1 MVITIKKTIVFPFAI
16 LILFSA
22 VSLDLNYNKVF
33 AETADEIKQKIEKRN
48 FDIEALEKE
57 IASYQKQIDA
67 LSSQSDTLSS
77 TIKSLQLN
85 RRKLESNIAL
95 TQDKISA
102 KNFEI
107 QRMDSEINGK
117 KGNIDDNQ
125 RIIAKTFNMINELSD
140 ESLPALVLGSNSIS
154 EMFNSFEDM
163 NTVQQGLYKKIDELS
178 QDKEKLESKKKLSE
192 KAKIELIKLNNQLSN
207 ERSLVVSSVNEQAE
221 LLKETNESEASYKNL
236 LAKKKIEA
244 TAFQREIDNLESQLK
259 IIIDPKLIP
268 SIGSGV
274 LSWPLNNILITQK
287 YGRTDFS
294 TKNKQYYSNGIHNGM
309 DFRAPLN
316 TPVKAAK
323 SGTVTGVGNTDSVRG
338 CKSYGRWV
346 LVRHDNGLSTIYA
359 HLSLPTVLVG
369 QKVET
374 GEMIAYSGSTG
385 ASTGPHLHFGV
396 YANQGLRV
404 VKLTRSEFPTV
415 KNCLGSTIPV
425 GKTLD
430 PGNYL

>member
-1 MVITIKKTIVFPFAI
+1 MTKRITNSLALLLVIVFF
-16 LILFSA
+16 A
-22 VSLDLNYNKVF
+22 VSQGSFPSQTF
-33 AETADEIKQKIEKRN
+33 AETADEIRQKIDKRN
-48 FDIEALEKE
+48 SDIEALEKE
-57 IASYQKQIDA
+57 IASYQKQIEA

-107 QRMDSEINGK
+107 QRIDSEINGK

-125 RIIAKTFNMINELSD
+125 RIIAKAFNAINELSGD
-140 ESLPALVLGSNSIS
+140 SLPALVLGSRSIS
-154 EMFNSFEDM
+154 DTFNSFEEISII
-163 NTVQQGLYKKIDELS
+163 QQSLYEKIDQLS
-178 QDKEKLESKKKLSE
+178 KDKERLETNKKLSE
-192 KAKIELIKLNNQLSN
+192 KAKVDLLKLNNQLSN
-207 ERSLVVSSVNEQAE
+207 ERALVVSSVNEQAE

-236 LAKKKIEA
+236 LAKKKLEA
-244 TAFQREIDNLESQLK
+244 AAFQQEINNLESQLK

-274 LSWPLNNILITQK
+274 LSWPLSNIHITQK

-294 TKNKQYYSNGIHNGM
+294 VANKQYYSNGTHNGM
-309 DFRAPLN
+309 DFRASLN

-346 LVRHDNGLSTIYA
+346 LVKHDNGLSTIYA
-359 HLSLPTVLVG
+359 HLSLPTVIVG

-404 VKLTRSEFPTV
+404 VKLTRAEFPTV
-415 KNCLGSTIPV
+415 KNCIGSIIPV

-430 PGNYL
+430 PANYL

>member
-1 MVITIKKTIVFPFAI
+1 MTKRIINSLALLLVIAI
-16 LILFSA
+16 FA
-22 VSLDLNYNKVF
+22 VSQSLYPSQTL
-33 AETADEIKQKIEKRN
+33 AETADEIRQKIDKRN
-48 FDIEALEKE
+48 SDIEALEKE
-57 IASYQKQIDA
+57 IASYQKQIEA

-107 QRMDSEINGK
+107 QRIDSEINGK

-125 RIIAKTFNMINELSD
+125 RIIAKAFNAINELSGD
-140 ESLPALVLGSNSIS
+140 SLPALVLGSRSIS
-154 EMFNSFEDM
+154 DTFNSFEEISII
-163 NTVQQGLYKKIDELS
+163 QQGLYEKIDQLS
-178 QDKEKLESKKKLSE
+178 KDKERLETNKKLSE
-192 KAKIELIKLNNQLSN
+192 KAKADLLKLNNQLSN
-207 ERSLVVSSVNEQAE
+207 ERALVVSSVNEQAE

-236 LAKKKIEA
+236 LAKKKLEA
-244 TAFQREIDNLESQLK
+244 AAFQQEINNLESQLK

-294 TKNKQYYSNGIHNGM
+294 VKNKQYYSNGTHNGM

-346 LVRHDNGLSTIYA
+346 LVKHDNGLSTIYA
-359 HLSLPTVLVG
+359 HLSLPTVIVG

-404 VKLTRSEFPTV
+404 VKLTRAEFPTV
-415 KNCLGSTIPV
+415 KNCIGSIIPV

-430 PGNYL
+430 PANYL